1 MPVFLAFVR
10 GLLEKRPWRI
20 ALWVLAAV
28 LTWAAL
34 LGLAAPPLLRG
45 LLENQLRLAL
55 GNATSL
61 ESLRINPFTLG
72 LRLTGIT
79 VPLPDGQPCF
89 TADVLELRVS
99 PRTIPNLAP
108 TLTDLRLTNPSLTMV
123 LRKDGRLSVLDFLRP
138 SAETTPAES
147 AASDKLFALVL
158 TDMELVNG
166 RILFQDQLFQTE
178 HEITE
183 LNLLAPLASTREQDR
198 ELPIAPRLSGL
209 VDGRPLSADANL
221 TPFAARGRNVVS
233 ARLAE
238 LPVARLNPYLKNALP
253 LHLTGGALSLDLGL
267 GQDISA
273 NGTPEM
279 VVNAAIQLRDVD
291 LRTPEQAELLRLDQ
305 ARVGL
310 NWDILGKGGLV
321 VSKAEITGLSLSLAR
336 KADGGLE
343 LLDWLPKDAEE
354 KKGAAHPLPVL
365 LQELSLRQGRIA
377 WQDNSLPGPFTAE
390 AKDIS
395 LDLTGLRL
403 NGDGQGALRLSLNL
417 EGGGSLS
424 CNGSVDLSPQSASLD
439 LQAKDVALKPFSGLL
454 PAPQSPAVEAGTL
467 GAQARL
473 VLTPDKD
480 GLAWSLEDGTL
491 ALAGLDLRLPQARNT
506 VLRLDALQAKGV
518 QAKTEEQH
526 VESLSLAGLSF
537 TVRGAP
543 LLQWRDLTC
552 SSIVLEPGR
561 QSYAAGSLILTQP
574 VLSLVRFKNGQLN
587 VLRVAD
593 RVQGKPVPR
602 RGEQAQ
608 PEAEPE
614 ARPEP
619 AAQPTA
625 EAAAAGPETALR
637 LGLLELKRGR
647 VLFRDANG
655 MQARVDN
662 IAAQARGLD
671 TRGTEPA
678 PVELEALVN
687 GSPLKSSGRVLLAS
701 QGLDLELVSSLNAL
715 ELTPLS
721 PLAERFLGY
730 SIAQG
735 RLTLDSTVRL
745 KERNLDT
752 NQRIQ
757 LLNFDLGDK
766 TPSPEA
772 IDAPVQLGLSLLK
785 DSDNNIDVNLPVRGS
800 LDSPDFDTGS
810 IVRLAVSNLIVA
822 VITSPFAI
830 IGKLFSG
837 SDAANL
843 EYIGFDPGDGRL
855 ADRNTAALKQVAE
868 LMGSRPSLTL
878 GLIPQADDN
887 DRESLGEVYIHR
899 RMQEMKF
906 DGLSRKEQAATRVE
920 DMSWRPGGE
929 EALELLFEV
938 YKEEPFP
945 KPRNLLGFTKE
956 LSWDAMYDA
965 IDASRPKDQAAL
977 EALAAQR
984 AESVRAALLALNPKL
999 EPRIR
1004 MKPPVIPGVGP
1015 RVLLGSGE

>member
-1 MPVFLAFVR
+1 MPMFLAFVR
-10 GLLEKRPWRI
+10 GLLKKRPWRI
-20 ALWVLAAV
+20 ALWALAAI

-45 LLENQLRLAL
+45 LLEDQLRLAL
-55 GNATSL
+55 DNATTL
-61 ESLRINPFTLG
+61 ESLRINPFTLS
-72 LRLTGIT
+72 LRLSGIN

-89 TADVLELRVS
+89 TAEVLELRLS
-99 PRTIPNLAP
+99 PRSIPNLAP
-108 TLTDLRLTNPSLTMV
+108 TLTDLRLTKPSLNMV
-123 LRKDGRLSVLDFLRP
+123 LRKDGRLSVLDFLRS

-166 RILFQDQLFQTE
+166 QILFQDELFQAE

-198 ELPIAPRLSGL
+198 NLPIAPRLSAL
-209 VDGRPLSADANL
+209 VDGRPLVADANL
-221 TPFAARGRNVVS
+221 TPFAARSRNVVS

-238 LPVARLNPYLKNALP
+238 LPVAKLNPYLKNVLP
-253 LHLTGGALSLDLGL
+253 LDLTHGTLSLDLGL
-267 GQDISA
+267 GQDTTA
-273 NGTPEM
+273 EGTPEM
-279 VVNAAIQLRDVD
+279 VVNAAVHLQDVD
-291 LRTPEQAELLRLDQ
+291 LRTPDNAELLRLDQ
-305 ARVGL
+305 ARVGC
-310 NWDILGKGGLV
+310 NWDLMGKCGLV
-321 VSKAEITGLSLSLAR
+321 ISKAEVNGLSLSLAR

-343 LLDWLPKDAEE
+343 LLDWLPR
-354 KKGAAHPLPVL
+354 KGADNKAAESRPLPVL
-365 LQELSLRQGRIA
+365 LQELSLRQGRVA
-377 WQDNSLPGPFTAE
+377 WRDESLPGPFLAE

-395 LDLTGLRL
+395 LDLRDLHVNSPGTG
-403 NGDGQGALRLSLNL
+403 GLSLTCSL
-417 EGGGSLS
+417 RDGGTLS
-424 CNGSVDLSPQSASLD
+424 CKGEVGLSPLHANLD
-439 LQAKDVALKPFSGLL
+439 METRDVALKPFSGLL

-467 GAQARL
+467 AARARL
-473 VLTPDKD
+473 DLSMGNE
-480 GLAWSLEDGTL
+480 GLAWSLENGSLD
-491 ALAGLDLRLPQARNT
+491 LAGLDLRLPQARNT
-506 VLRLDALQAKGV
+506 ALRLDQLQAKGI
-518 QAKTEEQH
+518 QAKSAQQG
-526 VESLSLAGLSF
+526 VESLSLGGLSF

-552 SSIVLEPGR
+552 SDLVLEPGAQR
-561 QSYAAGSLILTQP
+561 YAAGSLVLTQP

-587 VLRVAD
+587 VLRLAD

-602 RGEQAQ
+602 RGEQNPPEAQ
-608 PEAEPE
+608 PAPE
-614 ARPEP
+614 ETPP
-619 AAQPTA
+619 AAETA
-625 EAAAAGPETALR
+625 STGTEPALR

-647 VLFRDANG
+647 ILFRDLTG

-671 TRGTEPA
+671 TRGSEPA

-687 GSPLKSSGRVLLAS
+687 GSPLKSSGRVLLAP
-701 QGLDLELVSSLNAL
+701 QGLDLELVSHLNAL

-730 SIAQG
+730 AIAQG

-745 KERNLDT
+745 KERTLDT
-752 NQRIQ
+752 NQRIR

-766 TPSPEA
+766 IPSDEA

-785 DSDNNIDVNLPVRGS
+785 DSDNNIDVELPVRGS

-810 IVRLAVSNLIVA
+810 IVRLAVNNLIVA

-837 SDAANL
+837 SDAASL

-855 ADRNTAALKQVAE
+855 AGRNSAALQQVAE

-878 GLIPQADDN
+878 GLTAQAGDN
-887 DRESLGEVYIHR
+887 DRESLGEAYIHR
-899 RMQEMKF
+899 RMQEVKF
-906 DGLSRKEQAATRVE
+906 DGLSRKEQAAARVQ
-920 DMSWRPGGE
+920 DITWRPGSD
-929 EALELLFEV
+929 EASQLLFEV

-956 LSWDAMYDA
+956 LPFDEMVKA
-965 IDASRPKDQAAL
+965 IDASRPSDQAAL
-977 EALAAQR
+977 EALAAER
-984 AESVRAALLALNPKL
+984 AGAVRAALLALNPKL
-999 EPRIR
+999 DPRIR
-1004 MKPPVIPGVGP
+1004 IRPPVIPGAGP

>member
-20 ALWVLAAV
+20 ALWVLAAI
-28 LTWAAL
+28 LIWAAL

-72 LRLTGIT
+72 LRLTGIN

-99 PRTIPNLAP
+99 PRSIPNLAP

-123 LRKDGRLSVLDFLRP
+123 LRKDGRLSVLDFVRP
-138 SAETTPAES
+138 SGETTAAES

-166 RILFQDQLFQTE
+166 RILFQDQLFQAA

-183 LNLLAPLASTREQDR
+183 LNLLAPLASTREEDR
-198 ELPIAPRLSGL
+198 ELPIAPRLSAL

-238 LPVARLNPYLKNALP
+238 LPVDRLNPYLKNALP
-253 LHLTGGALSLDLGL
+253 LRLTGGALSLDLGL

-273 NGTPEM
+273 DGTPEM
-279 VVNAAIQLRDVD
+279 VVNAAIQLRNVD

-305 ARVGL
+305 ARVGF
-310 NWDILGKGGLV
+310 NWDLLGKGGLV
-321 VSKAEITGLSLSLAR
+321 ISKAEVNGLSLSLAR

-343 LLDWLPKDAEE
+343 LLDWLPQDKDAKENTA
-354 KKGAAHPLPVL
+354 AAHPLPVL
-365 LQELSLRQGRIA
+365 LQELRLRQGRVT
-377 WQDNSLPGPFTAE
+377 WQDNSLPGPFSTE
-390 AKDIS
+390 VQDIS
-395 LDLTGLRL
+395 LDLTDLRL
-403 NGDGQGALRLSLNL
+403 NSPDK
-417 EGGGSLS
+417 GSLS
-424 CNGSVDLSPQSASLD
+424 LTCSLRDGGTLSCKGDLGLSPLSANLD
-439 LQAKDVALKPFSGLL
+439 IETRDVALKPFSGLL
-454 PAPQSPAVEAGTL
+454 PAPQSPTVEAGTL
-467 GAQARL
+467 GTQARL
-473 VLTPDKD
+473 KLSTEKN
-480 GLAWSLEDGTL
+480 GLAWTLEDGTL
-491 ALAGLDLRLPQARNT
+491 NLAGLDLRLTQARNT
-506 VLRLDALQAKGV
+506 ALRLDQLQAKGI
-518 QAKTEEQH
+518 QAKSAQQD

-552 SSIVLEPGR
+552 SNLVLEPGAQR
-561 QSYAAGSLILTQP
+561 YAAGSLVLTQP
-574 VLSLVRFKNGQLN
+574 VLSLVRLKNGQLN
-587 VLRVAD
+587 VLRLAD
-593 RVQGKPVPR
+593 RVQQAAPPA
-602 RGEQAQ
+602 EQAQ
-608 PEAEPE
+608 PEAVP
-614 ARPEP
+614 AAPEP
-619 AAQPTA
+619 
-625 EAAAAGPETALR
+625 GPQVR

-647 VLFRDANG
+647 ILFKDLTG
-655 MQARVDN
+655 GLQARVDN
-662 IAAQARGLD
+662 IAAQARRLD
-671 TRGTEPA
+671 TQGTEPA

-687 GSPLKSSGRVLLAS
+687 GSPLKSSGRVLLAP
-701 QGLDLELVSSLNAL
+701 QGLDLELVSNLNAL

-730 SIAQG
+730 AIAQG

-745 KERNLDT
+745 KERALDT

-772 IDAPVQLGLSLLK
+772 IDAPVKLGLSLLK
-785 DSDNNIDVNLPVRGS
+785 DSDNNIDVELPVRGS

-810 IVRLAVSNLIVA
+810 IVRLAVNNLIVA

-830 IGKLFSG
+830 VGKLFSG
-837 SDAANL
+837 SDAASL

-855 ADRNTAALKQVAE
+855 ADRNSAALKQVAE

-878 GLIPQADDN
+878 GLIAQADDN

-906 DGLSRKEQAATRVE
+906 DGLSRKEQAATRVQ
-920 DMSWRPGGE
+920 DMTWRPGSD

-956 LSWDAMYDA
+956 LPYDAMYQA